1 MISVCLCGCGH
12 YSKHYFKSLD
22 VSIIFF
28 VSLLLLIFVW
38 IKFMYGLVRALA
50 TFSVLQYGH
59 NDSAEHPVW
68 DNCKLGDPISKGAL
82 L

>member
-1 MISVCLCGCGH
+1 
-12 YSKHYFKSLD
+12 
-22 VSIIFF
+22 
-28 VSLLLLIFVW
+28 
-38 IKFMYGLVRALA
+38 MYGLVRALA